1 MDNRPL
7 PTDVWEAARLI
18 WENTATI
25 TDRELI
31 EQLSD
36 AFGEEAPKS
45 SGTISKRRKKEA
57 WEKHNLIK
65 PSKSGSTATKTGV
78 KAEATGAGSKQTRK
92 QKAQKKSLIP
102 SKTNKAQNTEA
113 SAIEEARQAVIGDIS
128 ESVVVNA
135 ADRAKVIQKYRRRYK
150 NLGDLFDQALDI
162 TLSIKDLADDVTR
175 AEQDALVGNYGANFE
190 IGENAKAEP
199 ASDVEIAG
207 QRVQKA
213 MVLSKSLTDTTTSLA
228 IALKAISEV
237 DMPLLGITAD
247 DFKQSEQDRRLG
259 ALAALGDI
267 DDKEREARARLVPEL
282 HARLLEIMDVEA
294 SPSFGVEYNDD
305 DSNEAEEIDYTDVE
319 D

>member
-1 MDNRPL
+1 M
-7 PTDVWEAARLI
+7 
-18 WENTATI
+18 
-25 TDRELI
+25 
-31 EQLSD
+31 
-36 AFGEEAPKS
+36 
-45 SGTISKRRKKEA
+45 
-57 WEKHNLIK
+57 
-65 PSKSGSTATKTGV
+65 
-78 KAEATGAGSKQTRK
+78 
-92 QKAQKKSLIP
+92 
-102 SKTNKAQNTEA
+102 
-113 SAIEEARQAVIGDIS
+113 
-128 ESVVVNA
+128 
-135 ADRAKVIQKYRRRYK
+135 
-150 NLGDLFDQALDI
+150 
-162 TLSIKDLADDVTR
+162 
-175 AEQDALVGNYGANFE
+175 
-190 IGENAKAEP
+190 
-199 ASDVEIAG
+199 AG